1 MLGRFTIRSQN
12 PGQGRQ
18 SLEGRPD
25 FIRPP
30 TVLQNPGGQGMSTL
44 TGSVYGWL
52 SEQTEDQVDIDRRSF
67 LTGGLACA
75 GLAVLPG
82 KYPVADFNSAD
93 DLAAIFGLHPFTV
106 SLLERVAGAPSAVD
120 RPKVE
125 RFIRQRAEYLGHR
138 LPPVIKWLPGPQAA
152 FDHLSRHG
160 LTNLLQMENA
170 AFWQQSSCREM
181 DEEILDRWCAIRRLA
196 NDVLRPD
203 EHDRAL
209 MEPKLVAKQ
218 SPSADPDAAFEARV
232 IAAQIGWLETSIPD
246 ATVEALCRV
255 EVLLSQGLSEASE
268 PVHHQLEIVEAYQH
282 GLLATWETPDEMICV
297 PSELRLD
304 VPNTDQENW

>member
-1 MLGRFTIRSQN
+1 M
-12 PGQGRQ
+12 
-18 SLEGRPD
+18 
-25 FIRPP
+25 
-30 TVLQNPGGQGMSTL
+30 
-44 TGSVYGWL
+44 
-52 SEQTEDQVDIDRRSF
+52 DIDRRSF

-82 KYPVADFNSAD
+82 KHPVAGLNSAD

-106 SLLERVAGAPSAVD
+106 SLLERVVGAPSAVD

-160 LTNLLQMENA
+160 LTNLLQMEDA
-170 AFWQQSSCREM
+170 AFWRQMRCPEM
-181 DEEILDRWCAIRRLA
+181 DEEILDRWCAISRLA
-196 NDVLRPD
+196 NEVLRPD
-203 EHDRAL
+203 EHERAL
-209 MEPKLVAKQ
+209 MAPKLVAKQ
-218 SPSADPDAAFEARV
+218 NPSANLEPAFEGRV

-268 PVHHQLEIVEAYQH
+268 PVHHQLGIIEAYRH
-282 GLLATWETPDEMICV
+282 GLLATWETPDEMVCV
-297 PSELRLD
+297 PRA
-304 VPNTDQENW
+304 VAA